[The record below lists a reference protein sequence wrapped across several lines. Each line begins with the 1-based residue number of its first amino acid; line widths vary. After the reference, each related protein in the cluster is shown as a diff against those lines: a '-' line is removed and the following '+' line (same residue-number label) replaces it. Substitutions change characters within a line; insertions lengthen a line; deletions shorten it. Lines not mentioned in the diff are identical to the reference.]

1 MEEMTLNQYQKEAMV
16 TCMDTCRNIS
26 YMLINL
32 VGETGEFSSKVS
44 KAIRKGN
51 AEIVNNHLV
60 PLVGSDKWNEI
71 EQELKLEAGDIA
83 WQLSGLCSVMGWKLD
98 DICKMNID
106 KLASRKKRGVIDGN
120 GDFR

>member
-1 MEEMTLNQYQKEAMV
+1 MTLNQYQKEAMV